1 MLTTA
6 LSSCPAVVPASLITF
21 LLPSPLGL
29 SEIAGAKL
37 ELAEG
42 GREVHAIKLS
52 PTGQEVGAQLFS
64 AFLSTGQW
72 F

>member
-1 MLTTA
+1 
-6 LSSCPAVVPASLITF
+6 
-21 LLPSPLGL
+21 LGL